1 MKTSVNPLSPCK
13 NQPPE
18 RRVPTAVQTSEI
30 KPAADHEPLF
40 ALVAS
45 LRDAPGQKAS
55 HYLPI
60 ARHLIAHRSTN
71 TQEIEHTLDHLLDVA
86 CLPEGL
92 AAFKSL
98 CRHYWPIN
106 PQATASYIQS
116 YREMWNSDDQPT
128 KEADHE

>member
-1 MKTSVNPLSPCK
+1 MKTSLNPPSPCK

-30 KPAADHEPLF
+30 EPAADHEPLF

-45 LRDAPGQKAS
+45 LRDAQGQKAA

-60 ARHLIAHRSTN
+60 ARHLIAHGSTN

-92 AAFKSL
+92 AGFKSL
-98 CRHYWPIN
+98 CRHYWHIN
-106 PQATASYIQS
+106 PQATASYIS
-116 YREMWNSDDQPT
+116 AYREMWDSDHGET
-128 KEADHE
+128 KEANHE